1 MSFEVSEG
9 GAYAVL
15 YTVLGLFTIIAFIAS
30 GLLGTSPV
38 WEKLGCIMLPSTG
51 AIKGGGRGGRPMLNR
66 AESVRMTKT
75 ADFFL
80 AARNSAGW
88 LSIALSFFASGM
100 VRHGLM
106 SASAG
111 CHRPHLAIFLFRPQ
125 TIVFTNNIHSSLL
138 SVQGAWVVY
147 GSTEMGANPNLSW
160 LGVLGY
166 SAASGFPAL
175 IICIIGPRVRE
186 ITGEKRAFATSDFG
200 RERYGRIMQLSI
212 AAISVFYSE

>member
-100 VRHGLM
+100 VRHGLV
-106 SASAG
+106 SASA
-111 CHRPHLAIFLFRPQ
+111 
-125 TIVFTNNIHSSLL
+125 
-138 SVQGAWVVY
+138 
-147 GSTEMGANPNLSW
+147 
-160 LGVLGY
+160 
-166 SAASGFPAL
+166 
-175 IICIIGPRVRE
+175 
-186 ITGEKRAFATSDFG
+186 
-200 RERYGRIMQLSI
+200 
-212 AAISVFYSE
+212 